1 MAPFGKIYSYPNNF
15 RVERAQ
21 VVAAYNGLEVPR
33 VEDFKMGVDNA
44 SPEFIAKFPMGKV
57 PAFEGADGYCVAEGA
72 AIATYLALS
81 GPKKEQLIGADAK
94 TQATISQWVFF
105 SESEL
110 VGNMLPPAAMVVFK
124 MTPYNEQLYT
134 ACVSR
139 AERALKRV
147 EVALQGKKYLVG
159 DQVTLA
165 DILVSGV
172 LFFAAKFLIDAEM
185 RKSIPNVV
193 SWLQHLA
200 TLPEFKPLGEVTLL
214 ETRVKP

>member
-21 VVAAYNGLEVPR
+21 VAAAFNGLEVPL

-44 SPEFIAKFPMGKV
+44 SPEFVAKFPMGKV

-72 AIATYLALS
+72 AIATYIALS
-81 GPKKEQLIGADAK
+81 GPKKAQLIGADAK

-110 VGNMLPPAAMVVFK
+110 VGNMLPPATMVVFK
-124 MTPYNEQLYT
+124 MMPYNEQLYT
-134 ACVSR
+134 TCVER

-147 EVALQGKKYLVG
+147 NAELEGKKYLVG

-172 LFFAAKFLIDAEM
+172 LFFASKFLIDAEM
-185 RKSIPNVV
+185 RKEIPNVV
-193 SWLQHLA
+193 TWMQHLA
-200 TLPEFKPLGEVTLL
+200 TLPEFKPLGEFTLL
-214 ETRVKP
+214 ETRAKP